1 MTKIR
6 VILADDHPIVREGI
20 RSLLERAVD
29 IRVVAEANN
38 GAEVLEL
45 VKEHEADVLILDI
58 EMPGIS
64 GVEVAQ
70 TIKEQKLPIKILALS
85 AHDNERYIYKV
96 LTSGVSGYL
105 MKEEASDM
113 ILDAIRGIASG
124 QEGWI
129 SRQVSAQL
137 SKHVRNVESKVLTP
151 RENEV
156 LCFIVDGKSNYE
168 IARLLKISE
177 STVEKHISSVLL
189 KLNVASRV
197 EAAVHA
203 VREGWT

>member
-38 GAEVLEL
+38 GADVLAL
-45 VKEHEADVLILDI
+45 VKEHNADVLILDI

-70 TIKEQKLPIKILALS
+70 SIKEQNLPIKILALS

-96 LTSGVSGYL
+96 LMSGVSGYL
-105 MKEEASDM
+105 MKEEAADM
-113 ILDAIRGIASG
+113 ILEAVRGIASG

-137 SKHVRNVESKVLTP
+137 SKHVRDVESKVLTP

-156 LCFIVDGKSNYE
+156 LCLIVDGKSNHE

-203 VREGWT
+203 VREGWI